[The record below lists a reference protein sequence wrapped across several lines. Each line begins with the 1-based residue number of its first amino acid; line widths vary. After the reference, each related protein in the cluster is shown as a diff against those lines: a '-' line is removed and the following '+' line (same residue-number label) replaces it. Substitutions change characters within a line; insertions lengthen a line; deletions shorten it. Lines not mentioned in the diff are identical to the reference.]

1 MQKRRLGRTDLH
13 VSAICL
19 GTMTWGQQNTEAE
32 GHAQMDL
39 AFERGVN
46 FMDTAEL
53 YPIPPKAETQG
64 RTETYIG
71 NGELNEWTLM
81 ANVLYDIHLAKRW
94 SLSLGAG
101 AGFNMRDLGFLEI
114 RFDPV

>member
-19 GTMTWGQQNTEAE
+19 GTMTWGEQNSEAD

-53 YPIPPKAETQG
+53 YPIPPKPETQG

-71 NGELNEWTLM
+71 NWMKARGNRDKVIVASEGGRAHAEPVVSRRP
-81 ANVLYDIHLAKRW
+81 AVE
-94 SLSLGAG
+94 AG
-101 AGFNMRDLGFLEI
+101 ARRHF
-114 RFDPV
+114 